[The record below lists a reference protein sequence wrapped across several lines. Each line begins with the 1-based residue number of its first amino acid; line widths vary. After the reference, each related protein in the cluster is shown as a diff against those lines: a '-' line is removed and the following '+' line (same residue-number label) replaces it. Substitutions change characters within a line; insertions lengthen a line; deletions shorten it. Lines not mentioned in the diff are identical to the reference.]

1 VRASRDA
8 KHISFATFPTNSPRK
23 SSSDIK
29 EDFKAIFKTASI
41 ELAGERKQLIMDKYG
56 EDKKVAT
63 ACKILDEGFEDA
75 MQVMVLPENIRQ
87 RLRTTNVLERLNEE
101 VRRRER
107 VVRIFPNCDSVI
119 RIIGALLMEKDDEW
133 TSAPRKYLEFD
144 RNEI

>member
-1 VRASRDA
+1 
-8 KHISFATFPTNSPRK
+8 
-23 SSSDIK
+23 
-29 EDFKAIFKTASI
+29 
-41 ELAGERKQLIMDKYG
+41 MDKYG

-144 RNEI
+144 RNEISFLHKILDLTQPLWFLPCLCLFKSYFITVLSNFVL